1 MSPATANL
9 AVVIDYVTKIE
20 LALGPKDYFS
30 FLFGVNE
37 AYSSEAFAISIDV
50 LRLCY
55 IIQFSIQLYRLYF
68 ICIRAT
74 VMCVVKANFSASQVA
89 KLTVSRGWMYNI
101 SYYRYPQ

>member
-37 AYSSEAFAISIDV
+37 AYSSEAFAISYNFPFS
-50 LRLCY
+50 Y
-55 IIQFSIQLYRLYF
+55 IGYILF
-68 ICIRAT
+68 A
-74 VMCVVKANFSASQVA
+74 
-89 KLTVSRGWMYNI
+89 
-101 SYYRYPQ
+101 